1 MTKVELREILEDELL
16 WRFEEINFFKS
27 QLVNLNKDEDKKKY
41 RKSMVLILYSH
52 LEGFIKAALLY
63 YAQYLNGLGKQRNE
77 FDFNLIATSMNAE
90 FKAYDNKNFKSTL
103 FNNKKV
109 PSDSEI
115 HSLYRRVK
123 ELVFNKEMY
132 AKEVPHIQSLVEN
145 HYWLFGEQY
154 NLITAA
160 EPDFTLALR
169 GLILATTGKD
179 EDVDIDHEDKN
190 KEMDIFMIR
199 QDRKGNVT
207 ENVVVELKRPTVPL
221 GEMQLSQVKKYLQV
235 IRKDDRFNMG
245 NVKWTFYLVGNKFN
259 SSGFLEGELENN
271 RNHGE
276 QHLVYWVD
284 NGMTKIYVLKW
295 SEIFDEFSKRHEYL
309 LEKLKLEETLWMKQ
323 HDSAD
328 EVVQDVNSN
337 SAVLEQALI
346 PKKSK

>member
-1 MTKVELREILEDELL
+1 MKAYLTKVELREILEDELL

-115 HSLYRRVK
+115 HSLYRRVNLLESSSDLLSK
-123 ELVFNKEMY
+123 PLV
-132 AKEVPHIQSLVEN
+132 I
-145 HYWLFGEQY
+145 
-154 NLITAA
+154 
-160 EPDFTLALR
+160 
-169 GLILATTGKD
+169 
-179 EDVDIDHEDKN
+179 EDNAI
-190 KEMDIFMIR
+190 DIFMIR